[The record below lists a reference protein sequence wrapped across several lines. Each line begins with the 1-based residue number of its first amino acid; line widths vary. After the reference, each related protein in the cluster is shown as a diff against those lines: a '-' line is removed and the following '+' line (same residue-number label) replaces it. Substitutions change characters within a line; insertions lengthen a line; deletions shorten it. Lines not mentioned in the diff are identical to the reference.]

1 MVRTINCK
9 YHIEKGNWDKLS
21 PRWHLMRVIKIK
33 KKQTTTYFRSLP
45 EVSYSFTENANRNQ
59 WILMKF
65 LSKVIH

>member
-1 MVRTINCK
+1 MGGENYNCK

-21 PRWHLMRVIKIK
+21 PMWYLMRVIKILK
-33 KKQTTTYFRSLP
+33 NTYFRSLP

-65 LSKVIH
+65 LSKIIH